1 MACYQTFNADVTFLP
16 SQPLARNSDRALHG
30 GSHPIACAVLAV
42 SGAHPHGPEAH
53 GCPRI
58 KPLELHCMLTQLLHL
73 PTHASFPIPALQF
86 MGPKRVVPP
95 AFAPTEPR
103 LPPLDFVLLSH
114 NHYDHL
120 DAGSVDALNR
130 RYGKVGARVRQ
141 YGSATV
147 RLTAAAVRRTTE
159 HGG

>member
-1 MACYQTFNADVTFLP
+1 
-16 SQPLARNSDRALHG
+16 
-30 GSHPIACAVLAV
+30 
-42 SGAHPHGPEAH
+42 
-53 GCPRI
+53 
-58 KPLELHCMLTQLLHL
+58 
-73 PTHASFPIPALQF
+73 

-95 AFAPTEPR
+95 AFAPADPR

-147 RLTAAAVRRTTE
+147 RQTAAAHHGTRRLAKQAHCNTTSQSSPRPP
-159 HGG
+159 